1 MASVGIRGLKQQLS
15 AYLQRAE
22 RGEAVQVTN
31 RGRVIAEIVPP
42 GWRANSGLSP
52 EALAMVAAGTLRL
65 ATRPLDRAALH
76 PVTRVPTGTVKR
88 LLDDLRGE
96 R

>member
-1 MASVGIRGLKQQLS
+1 MGIRELKQQLS

-31 RGRVIAEIVPP
+31 RGRLIAEIVPP
-42 GWRANSGLSP
+42 GWRANSELSP
-52 EALAMVAAGTLRL
+52 EALAMVAAGSLRL
-65 ATRPLDRAALH
+65 ASRPLDRRALR
-76 PVTRVPTGTVKR
+76 PVTEVPEGTVKR
-88 LLDDLRGE
+88 LLKDLRGE